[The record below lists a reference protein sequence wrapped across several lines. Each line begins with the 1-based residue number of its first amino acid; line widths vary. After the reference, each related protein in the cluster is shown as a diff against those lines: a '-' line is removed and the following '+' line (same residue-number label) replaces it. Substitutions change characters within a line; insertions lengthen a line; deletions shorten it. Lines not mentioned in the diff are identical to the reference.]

1 MITAS
6 VKKELRRKNNAI
18 TDKIIRDIRSLFE
31 SNEENYDEP
40 VRTGNTFDNDHFEY
54 ERGSDKNKTLS
65 IEEHLNKIRPYL
77 KNIINDLRALG

>member
-40 VRTGNTFDNDHFEY
+40 VRTGNAFDNDNFEY
-54 ERGSDKNKTLS
+54 ERGGDKNKTL
-65 IEEHLNKIRPYL
+65 
-77 KNIINDLRALG
+77 